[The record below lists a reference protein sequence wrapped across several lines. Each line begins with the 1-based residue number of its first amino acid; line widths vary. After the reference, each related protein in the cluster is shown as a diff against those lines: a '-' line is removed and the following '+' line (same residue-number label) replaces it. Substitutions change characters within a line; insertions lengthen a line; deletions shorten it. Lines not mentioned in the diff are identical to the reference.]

1 MENINSIQ
9 TESIKNIKNKLT
21 NNGWNINAEYQSGI
35 YFSKGR
41 FLGVISVS
49 EREYAPAFCC
59 RIALQDLFDRWAN
72 SGSEKIMESEQD
84 VIRYYFDYENFAFD
98 ACCEII
104 GEVIDK
110 DLENK
115 NYYLPT
121 ITKMIEMF
129 LPEYTESR

>member
-9 TESIKNIKNKLT
+9 NESIKNIKNKLT

-49 EREYAPAFCC
+49 EREDAPAFCC

-72 SGSEKIMESEQD
+72 SGSEKLWKANKMLLG
-84 VIRYYFDYENFAFD
+84 
-98 ACCEII
+98 II
-104 GEVIDK
+104 WTMKTLLSMHVVK
-110 DLENK
+110 L
-115 NYYLPT
+115 
-121 ITKMIEMF
+121 
-129 LPEYTESR
+129 